1 MIALNA
7 AAETTHH
14 LQPLIS
20 DLGLILMTAGI
31 AVLIFKKLKQPLVLG
46 YLIAGFLAGNHFDFF
61 PSITEMKSVEVWAEI
76 GVIILLFSL
85 GLEFSF
91 KKLMKVGGT
100 ASITAI
106 TQIITMVILGYL
118 VGRWMDWSQMDSI
131 FLGVILSISSTT
143 IILKTFDELGVK
155 AQKFAGIVIGSLIV
169 QDIVAILMM
178 VLLSTIAVS
187 QQFSGSELL
196 MSVLKLVFFLTAWFL
211 GGIFFIPTLL
221 KKAKHLLTD
230 EMLLII
236 SLALCLTMVS
246 FAANVG
252 FSPALGAFIM
262 GSIIAETTQA
272 EHIEHLVK
280 PVKDLFGA
288 IFFVSVGMLIDPKML
303 YTHAIPV
310 AILTLVTII
319 GQSVSST
326 IGALLAGQPLKQSV
340 QTGMSLSQIGEFS
353 FIIATLGMTLNVT
366 SSFLY
371 PVVVAVSAVT
381 TFTTPFMVKYAVPF
395 SHFLEQKLPKKWVKN
410 INRYSVNA
418 QAIKAVST
426 WQKVMSAYIIQ
437 IVLHTIIIAAI
448 ILLSSKFVAPL
459 VANTRFGN
467 TLAALITLVVIAPFL
482 WALSLRRV
490 AIEEVE
496 MLWKERKYR
505 GALLMLILIRICLGL
520 FFIGFLLNIFFSP
533 LVAFVALIIAIGVY
547 QLFPKKLN
555 EQYHKIE
562 SHFLKNLNDRENKK
576 IDRRYANLM
585 PWDGHMTYFNI
596 TKESNLVGKT
606 LEELHIRESMG
617 INIAYIK
624 RGDVM
629 IPIPTKNERLFPG
642 DEICV
647 IGTDA
652 QVTEF
657 TQYLNQNEIDDPKT
671 VEESQIVLRQLEV
684 SQEEFIDK
692 TVGQFRGK
700 TGGLVVGIE
709 RNGNRILNPES
720 HLILGKNDIIWV
732 VGDKKRMGELMQ
744 KT

>member
-7 AAETTHH
+7 AAESTHH

-31 AVLIFKKLKQPLVLG
+31 AVLLFKKMKQPLVLG

-61 PSITEMKSVEVWAEI
+61 PTITEMKSVEVWAEI

-106 TQIITMVILGYL
+106 TQIATMVLVGYL
-118 VGRWMDWSQMDSI
+118 VGQWMGWSSMDSI

-187 QQFSGSELL
+187 QQFSGGELM
-196 MSVLKLVFFLTAWFL
+196 MSVLKLIFFLTVWFV

-221 KKAKHLLTD
+221 KKTKHLLTD
-230 EMLLII
+230 EMLLIV
-236 SLALCLTMVS
+236 SLALCLMMVS

-272 EHIEHLVK
+272 EHIEHLIK

-303 YTHAIPV
+303 YEHAAPV
-310 AILTLVTII
+310 AILTVVII
-319 GQSVSST
+319 VGQSVSST

-371 PVVVAVSAVT
+371 PVVVAVSAIT

-395 SHFLEQKLPKKWVKN
+395 SEFLERKLPKKWIKN

-426 WQKVMSAYIIQ
+426 WQKVMNAYVIQ
-437 IVLHTIIIAAI
+437 IIIHTIIIAAI

-459 VANTRFGN
+459 VADTRFGN
-467 TLAALITLVVIAPFL
+467 TLAAFITLVVIAPFL

-490 AIEEVE
+490 AAEEVE
-496 MLWKERKYR
+496 LLWEERKYR
-505 GALLMLILIRICLGL
+505 GALLMLILIRMSLGL

-533 LVAFVALIIAIGVY
+533 LVAFVALIIAIAAY

-585 PWDGHMTYFNI
+585 PWDGHMSFFDI
-596 TKESNLVGKT
+596 GRESNLAGKT
-606 LEELHIRESMG
+606 LQELRIREQMG

-624 RGDVM
+624 RGD
-629 IPIPTKNERLFPG
+629 ITISIPTKNERIFPG

-657 TQYLNQNEIDDPKT
+657 TKYLNQNETDDAQT

-684 SQEEFIDK
+684 SDEDFIQRSI
-692 TVGQFRGK
+692 GQFRTK
-700 TGGLVVGIE
+700 TNGMVVGIE

-720 HLILGKNDIIWV
+720 HLILEKNDIIWV
-732 VGDKKRMGELMQ
+732 VGDRKKMKELL
-744 KT
+744 KK

>member
-7 AAETTHH
+7 AAESTHH

-31 AVLIFKKLKQPLVLG
+31 AVLLFKKMKQPLVLG

-61 PSITEMKSVEVWAEI
+61 PTITEMKSVEVWAEI

-106 TQIITMVILGYL
+106 TQIATMVLVGYL
-118 VGRWMDWSQMDSI
+118 VGQWMDWSSMDSI

-155 AQKFAGIVIGSLIV
+155 GQKFAGIVIGSLIV

-187 QQFSGSELL
+187 QQFSGGELM
-196 MSVLKLVFFLTAWFL
+196 MSVLKLIFFLTVWFV

-221 KKAKHLLTD
+221 KKTKHLLTD

-236 SLALCLTMVS
+236 SLALCLMMVS

-272 EHIEHLVK
+272 EHIEHLIK

-303 YTHAIPV
+303 YEHAAPV
-310 AILTLVTII
+310 AILTVVII
-319 GQSVSST
+319 VGQSVSST

-371 PVVVAVSAVT
+371 PVVVAVSAIT

-395 SHFLEQKLPKKWVKN
+395 SEFLERKLPKKWIKN

-426 WQKVMSAYIIQ
+426 WQKVMNTYVIQ
-437 IVLHTIIIAAI
+437 IIIHTIIIAAI

-459 VANTRFGN
+459 VADTRFGN
-467 TLAALITLVVIAPFL
+467 TLAAFITLVIISPFL

-490 AIEEVE
+490 AAEEVE
-496 MLWKERKYR
+496 LLWEERKYR
-505 GALLMLILIRICLGL
+505 GALLMLILIRMSLGL

-533 LVAFVALIIAIGVY
+533 LVTFVALIIAIAVY

-562 SHFLKNLNDRENKK
+562 NHFLKNLNDRENKK

-585 PWDGHMTYFNI
+585 PWDGHMSFFDI
-596 TKESNLVGKT
+596 GRESNLAGKT
-606 LEELHIRESMG
+606 LEELRIREQMG

-624 RGDVM
+624 RGDVT
-629 IPIPTKNERLFPG
+629 ISIPTKNERIFPG

-657 TQYLNQNEIDDPKT
+657 TKYLNQNETDDAQT

-684 SQEEFIDK
+684 SDEDFIQRSI
-692 TVGQFRGK
+692 GQFRTK
-700 TGGLVVGIE
+700 TNGMVVGIE

-720 HLILGKNDIIWV
+720 HLILEKNDIIWV
-732 VGDKKRMGELMQ
+732 VGDRKKMKELL
-744 KT
+744 KK